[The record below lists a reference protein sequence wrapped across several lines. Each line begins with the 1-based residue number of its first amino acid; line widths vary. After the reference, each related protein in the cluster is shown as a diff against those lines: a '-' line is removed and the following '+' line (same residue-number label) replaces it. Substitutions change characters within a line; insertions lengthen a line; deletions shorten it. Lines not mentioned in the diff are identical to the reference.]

1 MKKKKLVIIALL
13 LLVVLGMG
21 VGYSI
26 LSKQL
31 KIEGTAT
38 IESNYDVRI
47 TGIEKI
53 YAESDVMA
61 KFFTTTSTKIGYPLN
76 SNIPSENSAPT
87 FTSTTAIFDVTLK
100 MGTSIAYVVTI
111 ENTGNVDA
119 YIESINLNKTGATS
133 IKVDTPVDLTNS
145 LITPGKKLQMVVI
158 VSLESTAEINE
169 DELTSNISIEI
180 NTKQFTNS
188 VDVKIGQNPY
198 VIWDNAKGTGIIKLV
213 AASGNNIN
221 WNIEVNGESV
231 DSSLITE
238 KDGSYILDY
247 SGFEHGDEV
256 TVEFAEFASAFGPN
270 GSGGVALRS
279 NQLKFIMVK

>member
-1 MKKKKLVIIALL
+1 MKRKKIIVLVLL
-13 LLVVLGMG
+13 MFVVLGMG

-100 MGTSIAYVVTI
+100 YS
-111 ENTGNVDA
+111 
-119 YIESINLNKTGATS
+119 
-133 IKVDTPVDLTNS
+133 
-145 LITPGKKLQMVVI
+145 
-158 VSLESTAEINE
+158 
-169 DELTSNISIEI
+169 
-180 NTKQFTNS
+180 F
-188 VDVKIGQNPY
+188 
-198 VIWDNAKGTGIIKLV
+198 
-213 AASGNNIN
+213 
-221 WNIEVNGESV
+221 
-231 DSSLITE
+231 SSLL
-238 KDGSYILDY
+238 YIFTD
-247 SGFEHGDEV
+247 F
-256 TVEFAEFASAFGPN
+256 P
-270 GSGGVALRS
+270 
-279 NQLKFIMVK
+279 K